1 MKSPAPLIDIGLN
14 LDSRQFADDVPSV
27 LQRAWDAGVT
37 GCVLTG
43 TSVAESEHV
52 IELCLSHADNASDTY
67 PGKLVCTAGI
77 HPHYA
82 DQYGSDTPSIL
93 RELAEQKAVRAIGET
108 GLDFNRD
115 FTPRPQ
121 QEKAFIAQLELAIEC
136 GLPVFMHERDAA
148 ERQHDILRDYR
159 DHLVDGV
166 IHCFTGSKAAL
177 FRYLDMDLHIGVT
190 GWICDERR
198 GQTLQQL
205 VRSIPAERLMIESDA
220 PYLLPRNIEP
230 KPRQKRNEPAYLPWV
245 LAMVAH
251 CRGEALIDVAN
262 TSRTTT
268 ERFFR
273 LTEN

>member
-1 MKSPAPLIDIGLN
+1 M
-14 LDSRQFADDVPSV
+14 
-27 LQRAWDAGVT
+27 
-37 GCVLTG
+37 
-43 TSVAESEHV
+43 
-52 IELCLSHADNASDTY
+52 
-67 PGKLVCTAGI
+67 LVCTVGV

-82 DQYGSDTPSIL
+82 DEYGSDTATML
-93 RELAEQKAVRAIGET
+93 RELAEHKVVRAIGET

-166 IHCFTGSKAAL
+166 IHCFTGSKQAL

-205 VRSIPAERLMIESDA
+205 VTSIPAERLMIETDA

-230 KPRQKRNEPAYLPWV
+230 KPSQNRNEPAYLPWV

-251 CRGEALIDVAN
+251 CRGEAPIEVAN
-262 TSRTTT
+262 TSRLTA
-268 ERFFR
+268 ERFFK
-273 LTEN
+273 LTKN